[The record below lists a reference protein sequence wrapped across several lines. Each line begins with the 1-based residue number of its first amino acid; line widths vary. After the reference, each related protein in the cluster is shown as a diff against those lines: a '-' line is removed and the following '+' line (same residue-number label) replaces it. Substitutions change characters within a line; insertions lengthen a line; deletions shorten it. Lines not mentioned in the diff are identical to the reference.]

1 MNADYARLQSVLWI
15 RIIPFL
21 ISSLLSK
28 GGDFMKK
35 VDYLSTLFVGID
47 IGARQNVVSAIN
59 FEQEFLI
66 KMKPV
71 PNTQSGAEQLESMLV
86 KILENSMFRA
96 VIIGLEST
104 SFYGVHIANF
114 LSASEK
120 LMPYKPYV
128 YCLNPK
134 EVANYKD
141 SFNSLDKN
149 DGIDSFVIADFA
161 RVGRIH
167 TEPWR
172 GSQYLALQRLTRHRL
187 HIVECL
193 TREKT
198 YMLSNVFLKFSE
210 FALLDGEEHPFSNK
224 YGATASSILTDFLS
238 SEDIANASIEELVE
252 FINTKSRKRISDPQT
267 TAEILQQAARN
278 SYRLDKCL
286 YEPLTT
292 SIACSFNCIQA
303 FEKELSTINKAI
315 EKAVMGMNP
324 VEYQILMSIPGFGPV
339 YSSGILAELGS
350 VHAFPNNDAI
360 AKYAG
365 IVWKENQ
372 SGDFKAEN
380 TPMNKAG
387 NRYLRYYLIEA
398 AGSVVRNIP
407 EYQTFYQKKF
417 AEVTTHQHKRALAL
431 TSRKLIRLIF
441 GLLAKNQLYS
451 SNRVD

>member
-1 MNADYARLQSVLWI
+1 
-15 RIIPFL
+15 
-21 ISSLLSK
+21 
-28 GGDFMKK
+28 MKK
-35 VDYLSTLFVGID
+35 ADYLSTLFVGID

-71 PNTQSGAEQLESMLV
+71 PNTQPGADQLESMLV
-86 KILENSMFRA
+86 KILENSAFKT

-141 SFNSLDKN
+141 SFNALDKN

-210 FALLDGEEHPFSNK
+210 FALLQGDEHPFSNK

-252 FINTKSRKRISDPQT
+252 FVNTKSRKRISDPQM
-267 TAEILQQAARN
+267 TAEVLQQAARN

-303 FEKELSTINKAI
+303 FEKELSTINRAI

-324 VEYQILMSIPGFGPV
+324 VEYQILLSIPGFGPV

-350 VHAFPNNDAI
+350 AQAFPNNDAI

-372 SGDFKAEN
+372 SGSFKAEN

-398 AGSVVRNIP
+398 AGSVIRHIP
-407 EYQTFYQKKF
+407 EYQEFYQKKF

-431 TSRKLIRLIF
+431 TSRKMIRMIF

>member
-1 MNADYARLQSVLWI
+1 
-15 RIIPFL
+15 
-21 ISSLLSK
+21 
-28 GGDFMKK
+28 MKK
-35 VDYLSTLFVGID
+35 IDYLSTLFVGID
-47 IGARQNVVSAIN
+47 ISSRENVVSAIN

-71 PNTQSGAEQLESMLV
+71 PNTQSGADQLQAMFV
-86 KILENSMFRA
+86 NILENNTFKTI
-96 VIIGLEST
+96 IIGLEST

-114 LSASEK
+114 LSSSEK

-134 EVANYKD
+134 EVANYKN
-141 SFNSLDKN
+141 SFNALDKN

-210 FALLDGEEHPFSNK
+210 FALLQGNEHPFSDK
-224 YGATASSILTDFLS
+224 YGATASSILTQFLS
-238 SEDIANASIEELVE
+238 SEDIANASIEDLVN
-252 FINTKSRKRISDPQT
+252 FVSTKSRNRISNPQI

-303 FEKELSTINKAI
+303 FEKELKAINKAI

-350 VHAFPNNDAI
+350 IQAFPSNDAV

-372 SGDFKAEN
+372 SGSFKAEN
-380 TPMNKAG
+380 TPMSKAG

-398 AGSVVRNIP
+398 AGSVLRHIP
-407 EYQTFYQKKF
+407 EYNEFYQKKY

-451 SNRVD
+451 INRVDN